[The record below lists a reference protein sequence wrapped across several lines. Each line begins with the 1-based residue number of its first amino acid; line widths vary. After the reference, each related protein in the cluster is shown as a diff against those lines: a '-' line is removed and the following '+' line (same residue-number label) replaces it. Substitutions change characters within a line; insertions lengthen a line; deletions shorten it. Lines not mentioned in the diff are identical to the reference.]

1 MSTSDNNS
9 EKKLTF
15 NDEFKSAVLVLAK
28 LVNSQQ
34 TSEKDKI
41 LLREKTDIYLKE
53 VRSVLAKKNPKTPQ
67 AEQKNPTLEN
77 PESQPAASPAFNS
90 DSTFTQPSEY
100 KSVINKDETK
110 AQEEALEEV
119 SSKPDTSDADTKKLT
134 ELQQEQSSS
143 PDNVEQV
150 GLKSTAE
157 TDQAQ
162 SPESEQTTEIDTSVN
177 TTNSAVDNQQLT
189 QLQQEIEQ
197 LTARNK
203 WLERALSQ
211 AQQNTGLKPG
221 QAPSLNT
228 TPSTTPR
235 PPIMVHMSFKIPN
248 AKVGEQYTAKIEALD
263 SQASITIRNVKSGS
277 EDTHSLAALGL
288 SFDEGTQEIKG
299 TPTYDGE
306 QKIFFQWSKDGKT
319 WQTGSCLFF
328 INPDPKTL
336 WKVIEPPKA
345 GPYYKDNL
353 DSKTVTAATHTL
365 YAASRRGRSH
375 EHAGTFR
382 DDDFSIIDNPELG
395 WSLMI
400 VADGAGSAKSSREG
414 SKIAVNTF
422 ADYLQREFASE
433 RGHALVTNIE
443 NWREG
448 VKTAGTEV
456 GKEFHYIFHA
466 AAKDAVQAIESE
478 ADKQQA
484 AIKDYST
491 TLLAAVT
498 RQVGS
503 ETFVAT
509 FWMGDGAIAVY
520 GPRQKVR
527 VMGTPDGG
535 EFAGQTRFLDK
546 AALMDSEF
554 SKRVNIGCYA
564 DYDAILL
571 MTDGVSDPRFETDAG
586 LVKPELWDNL
596 WDELKPV
603 VESDEVEKK
612 LLEWLHFF
620 EAGHHD
626 DRTLAVLVPRIEQIE
641 PNTTSI
647 VPATADL

>member
-1 MSTSDNNS
+1 MSASDSSN
-9 EKKLTF
+9 KKELTF
-15 NDEFKSAVLVLAK
+15 NDELINALLVLAK
-28 LVNSQQ
+28 LVKNSQIN
-34 TSEKDKI
+34 EKDKI
-41 LLREKTDIYLKE
+41 VLREKNDTYLKE
-53 VRSVLAKKNPKTPQ
+53 VRSFLAKKNLKKPQ
-67 AEQKNPTLEN
+67 AEQNNPTLEK
-77 PESQPAASPAFNS
+77 PEP
-90 DSTFTQPSEY
+90 QPSEC
-100 KSVINKDETK
+100 KLVLTKDEIK
-110 AQEEALEEV
+110 AQDALGEV
-119 SSKPDTSDADTKKLT
+119 SSKPDTSDADTNKQT
-134 ELQQEQSSS
+134 EVQQEQSSS

-150 GLKSTAE
+150 ELKSTAE
-157 TDQAQ
+157 TD
-162 SPESEQTTEIDTSVN
+162 SSLN
-177 TTNSAVDNQQLT
+177 TANSAVDYQQFV
-189 QLQQEIEQ
+189 QLQQENEQ
-197 LTARNK
+197 LNARVK
-203 WLERALSQ
+203 LLERALSQ

-221 QAPSLNT
+221 QVPSTNT
-228 TPSTTPR
+228 APSTTPR
-235 PPIMVHMSFKIPN
+235 PPIMVNMSFKIPN

-263 SQASITIRNVKSGS
+263 SQASITIRNVKFGS
-277 EDTHSLAALGL
+277 ENTHSLAALGL
-288 SFDEGTQEIKG
+288 SFDEETQEIKG
-299 TPTYDGE
+299 IPTRDGE
-306 QKIFFQWSKDGKT
+306 QKIHFQWNKDGKS
-319 WQTGSCLFF
+319 WQTGDCQFF

-336 WKVIEPPKA
+336 WKVIDPPKE
-345 GPYYKDNL
+345 GPYYKENL
-353 DSKTVTAATHTL
+353 DSKSVTAATHTL

-382 DDDFSIIDNPELG
+382 DDDFSIIDNAELG

-422 ADYLQREFASE
+422 AEYLQREFASE
-433 RGHALVTNIE
+433 RGHALVSSIE
-443 NWREG
+443 SWREG

-456 GKEFHYIFHA
+456 GKEFHYIFHD
-466 AAKDAVQAIESE
+466 AAKEAVNAIQGE

-484 AIKDYST
+484 AVKDYST

-520 GPRQKVR
+520 GPREKVR
-527 VMGTPDGG
+527 VMGAPDSG

-586 LVKPELWDNL
+586 LVKPELWDKL
-596 WDELKPV
+596 WDDLKPAIESEQ
-603 VESDEVEKK
+603 VEAE

-626 DRTLAVLVPRIEQIE
+626 DRTLAVLVPRIEQNE
-641 PNTTSI
+641 PNK
-647 VPATADL
+647 P

>member
-1 MSTSDNNS
+1 MSTSDSSN
-9 EKKLTF
+9 KKGLTF
-15 NDEFKSAVLVLAK
+15 NDEFKSAILALAK

-34 TSEKDKI
+34 TSEEGKI
-41 LLREKTDIYLKE
+41 LLREKTDTYLKE
-53 VRSVLAKKNPKTPQ
+53 VRSLLAKKSLEKSQ
-67 AEQKNPTLEN
+67 VEQNNPTLEN
-77 PESQPAASPAFNS
+77 PESQPAAPVSNS
-90 DSTFTQPSEY
+90 DSTITQPSEC
-100 KSVINKDETK
+100 KLVLTKEEIK
-110 AQEEALEEV
+110 AQDALGEV
-119 SSKPDTSDADTKKLT
+119 SSKSDTSDADANKQT
-134 ELQQEQSSS
+134 EVQQEQSSS

-150 GLKSTAE
+150 ELKSTAE
-157 TDQAQ
+157 TDQPQ
-162 SPESEQTTEIDTSVN
+162 TTESEQTTEIDTFFN
-177 TTNSAVDNQQLT
+177 TANSAVDNQQFV
-189 QLQQEIEQ
+189 QLQQDNEQ
-197 LTARNK
+197 LNARIK
-203 WLERALSQ
+203 LLERALSQ
-211 AQQNTGLKPG
+211 AQHAQQNTGLKPG
-221 QAPSLNT
+221 QVPSTNT
-228 TPSTTPR
+228 APSTTPR
-235 PPIMVHMSFKIPN
+235 PLIMVNMSFKIPN

-263 SQASITIRNVKSGS
+263 SQASITIRNVKFGS

-288 SFDEGTQEIKG
+288 SFDEETQEIKG
-299 TPTYDGE
+299 IPTRDGE
-306 QKIFFQWSKDGKT
+306 QKIHFQWNKDGKS
-319 WQTGSCLFF
+319 WQTGDCQFF

-336 WKVIEPPKA
+336 WKVIDPPKE
-345 GPYYKDNL
+345 GLYYKENL

-382 DDDFSIIDNPELG
+382 DDDFSIIDNAELG

-414 SKIAVNTF
+414 SKIAVNIF
-422 ADYLQREFASE
+422 AEYLQREFASE
-433 RGHALVTNIE
+433 RGHALVFSIE
-443 NWREG
+443 SWREG

-456 GKEFHYIFHA
+456 GKEFHYIFHD
-466 AAKDAVQAIESE
+466 AAKEAVNAIQGE

-484 AIKDYST
+484 AVKDYST

-527 VMGTPDGG
+527 VMGTPDSG

-546 AALMDSEF
+546 AALIDPEF
-554 SKRVNIGCYA
+554 SKRVTIGCYS

-586 LVKPELWDNL
+586 LVKPELWDKL
-596 WDELKPV
+596 WDDLKPA
-603 VESDEVEKK
+603 VESEQVEAE

-626 DRTLAVLVPRIEQIE
+626 DRTLAVLVPRIEQNE
-641 PNTTSI
+641 PNK
-647 VPATADL
+647 P

>member
-1 MSTSDNNS
+1 MSTSDSSN
-9 EKKLTF
+9 KKGLTF
-15 NDEFKSAVLVLAK
+15 NDELKSAILALAK
-28 LVNSQQ
+28 LENSQQ
-34 TSEKDKI
+34 TSEEGKI
-41 LLREKTDIYLKE
+41 LLREKTDTYLKE
-53 VRSVLAKKNPKTPQ
+53 VRSLLAKKSLEKSQ
-67 AEQKNPTLEN
+67 VEQNNPTLEN
-77 PESQPAASPAFNS
+77 PESQPAAPVSNS
-90 DSTFTQPSEY
+90 DSTITQPSEC
-100 KSVINKDETK
+100 KLVLTKEEIK
-110 AQEEALEEV
+110 AQDALGEV
-119 SSKPDTSDADTKKLT
+119 SSKSDTSDADANKQT
-134 ELQQEQSSS
+134 EVQQEQSSS

-150 GLKSTAE
+150 ELKSTAE
-157 TDQAQ
+157 TDQPQ
-162 SPESEQTTEIDTSVN
+162 TTESEQTTEIDTFFN
-177 TTNSAVDNQQLT
+177 TANSAVDNQQFV
-189 QLQQEIEQ
+189 QLQQDNEQ
-197 LTARNK
+197 LNARIK
-203 WLERALSQ
+203 LLERALSQ

-228 TPSTTPR
+228 MPSTTPR

-263 SQASITIRNVKSGS
+263 SQASITIRNVKFGS

-288 SFDEGTQEIKG
+288 SFDEDSQEIKG
-299 TPTYDGE
+299 TPTSDGE
-306 QKIFFQWSKDGKT
+306 QKICFQWSKDGKT
-319 WQTGSCLFF
+319 WQTGSCQFF

-336 WKVIEPPKA
+336 WKVIEPPKE

-603 VESDEVEKK
+603 VESDEVEKN

-626 DRTLAVLVPRIEQIE
+626 DRTLAVLVPRIEQIA